1 MRPGG
6 LLAHPA
12 GAGLESMHPFV
23 PLLAFGELG
32 QVASPRC
39 LVFKER
45 VYLELLQ
52 EQGWSSAS
60 LDRAPRSRWLSSYF
74 SRLRLG
80 APRGGKRRGALLS
93 HEVIVRSVW
102 ERLLDAQNYFKDEKP
117 GHCGNNQE
125 ISHFTL
131 PFLKRQ
137 HL

>member
-32 QVASPRC
+32 QVAAPRC

-60 LDRAPRSRWLSSYF
+60 LDRAPPPPRPLAQLLLLPPPPGSPKGRETQGSPAQSR
-74 SRLRLG
+74 G
-80 APRGGKRRGALLS
+80 
-93 HEVIVRSVW
+93 HHQ
-102 ERLLDAQNYFKDEKP
+102 ERV
-117 GHCGNNQE
+117 GE
-125 ISHFTL
+125 ITGCTELF
-131 PFLKRQ
+131 
-137 HL
+137 